1 MTTDDNPD
9 HRTRVGQQRR
19 ERMRARLI
27 EAATLVFAERGPEA
41 AQIEHV
47 IQQAGVS
54 RGTFYNYFRTTDE
67 LLLAAKNALG
77 VEMITMVHQA
87 SDIAAPPSQ
96 RLAEGVKAFIDLIQ
110 RHPLLLEF
118 TARLGMRN
126 FDNGGLV
133 PAATEELLWDVID
146 RDAAADL
153 TPQMANDIL
162 QASTLAIML
171 RLRDGE
177 TVDIPAFVAAMLRML
192 GHPAAEAA
200 RVSERPFTP
209 LDVPADSLITRSET
223 ARRTGM
229 SSPRA

>member
-1 MTTDDNPD
+1 MTSEENPD

-67 LLLAAKNALG
+67 LLLAAKNALA
-77 VEMITMVHQA
+77 VEMVTMVRQA
-87 SDIAAPPSQ
+87 SDIAAPPPQ

-118 TARLGMRN
+118 TAQLGMRN

-133 PAATEELLWDVID
+133 PAATEELLCDVID

-171 RLRDGE
+171 RLRDGD

-192 GHPAAEAA
+192 GHPAGEAA

-229 SSPRA
+229 STPRT